1 MPLELKRIIKTVL
14 PIIDILI
21 LVFQILLI
29 GLIFLIIFNHNPLN
43 IYPILFDI
51 IIITISFIF
60 FLISFI
66 KNKKNEYREYISIL
80 TILKFLSYSSLL
92 IGYILFKKEN
102 YFPTSFNDIIEKI
115 YKIITIIVIIF
126 IIISIYLEFLL
137 STPEKE
143 AE

>member
-1 MPLELKRIIKTVL
+1 
-14 PIIDILI
+14 
-21 LVFQILLI
+21 
-29 GLIFLIIFNHNPLN
+29 
-43 IYPILFDI
+43 
-51 IIITISFIF
+51 
-60 FLISFI
+60 
-66 KNKKNEYREYISIL
+66 
-80 TILKFLSYSSLL
+80 LSYSSLL